1 MGAIELVSCQLFR
14 LVPPRRDGDP
24 AKPAMTPLSMGAP
37 RSLPYS
43 MGRVI
48 LGADVPA
55 EGDGMLTGGASMDV
69 LIEHALFPFE
79 LAWQD
84 VIDIL
89 FMTVVAYKLYTWF
102 QGTRAFKAFLGLM
115 ALGIFYLVARNF
127 GLFLTTRVFQIL
139 WQVFVILLI
148 VLFQSEI
155 REVLEKVNP
164 TTFFANRRSGSG
176 ARSIEAIIESAF
188 ELAREN
194 LGALMIIERQDR
206 ITRLMK
212 EGVHLDGEV
221 SREILTSIF
230 QKKSPVHD
238 GAALIRGGRLS
249 MVGSYLPLTDQEG
262 LPQHYG
268 TRHRAAI
275 GLTERCDAL
284 AVVVSEETQSV
295 SVVQGGKIE
304 IYPDPTAL
312 KRTLDQEMGIE
323 EKKKKGVILLLR
335 EWVTHAWK
343 TKLVAFAI
351 VILAWILF
359 VGGQA
364 VDMGLTAALKY
375 RNIPKDLKIKG
386 GAPEEVFIKVE
397 GPRREIRNLKSK
409 DVSVIIDLSE
419 AQPGE
424 NPIEI
429 SKGSVETP
437 FGIRISLIR
446 PSRIT
451 IALEKTE

>member
-1 MGAIELVSCQLFR
+1 MGDSQF
-14 LVPPRRDGDP
+14 
-24 AKPAMTPLSMGAP
+24 
-37 RSLPYS
+37 LPYS
-43 MGRVI
+43 LGRVI
-48 LGADVPA
+48 LGADVLA
-55 EGDGMLTGGASMDV
+55 DGDGDGMVTRGASMDV
-69 LIEHALFPFE
+69 LVEHALFPFE

-115 ALGIFYLVARNF
+115 ALGIFYLVARTF

-164 TTFFANRRSGSG
+164 AKFFANRRSGSG
-176 ARSIEAIIESAF
+176 ARSIEAILDAAF

-206 ITRLMK
+206 VTRLMK

-230 QKKSPVHD
+230 QKKSSVHD
-238 GAALIRGGRLS
+238 GAAIIRGGRLS
-249 MVGSYLPLTDQEG
+249 MVGSYLPLTDREG
-262 LPQHYG
+262 LPQHFG

-284 AVVVSEETQSV
+284 GVVVSEESRSV

-304 IYPDPTAL
+304 IYPDSSTL
-312 KRTLDQEMGIE
+312 KRALDQEMGIIE
-323 EKKKKGVILLLR
+323 EREKKGIVRFLR
-335 EWVTHAWK
+335 EWVTNSWK
-343 TKLVAFAI
+343 TKLIAFAI

-359 VGGQA
+359 VGGQP

-375 RNIPKDLKIKG
+375 RNIPKSLIMKG

-397 GPRREIRNLKSK
+397 GPRREIRNLKSR

-419 AQPGE
+419 AKPGD
-424 NPIEI
+424 NAIEI

-437 FGIRISLIR
+437 FGTRISLIR
-446 PSRIT
+446 PSKIT
-451 IALEKTE
+451 VILEKVE

>member
-1 MGAIELVSCQLFR
+1 VVFLAHGCQAILTILAGACY
-14 LVPPRRDGDP
+14 
-24 AKPAMTPLSMGAP
+24 T
-37 RSLPYS
+37 
-43 MGRVI
+43 
-48 LGADVPA
+48 GADVSA
-55 EGDGMLTGGASMDV
+55 DGDGMVTRGASMDV
-69 LIEHALFPFE
+69 LVEHAVLPFE

-115 ALGIFYLVARNF
+115 ALGIFYLVARTF

-164 TTFFANRRSGSG
+164 AKFFANRRSGSG
-176 ARSIEAIIESAF
+176 VRSVEAILDAAF
-188 ELAREN
+188 ELAGEN

-206 ITRLMK
+206 VTRLMK
-212 EGVHLDGEV
+212 EGVFLDGEV
-221 SREILTSIF
+221 SPEILTSIF

-238 GAALIRGGRLS
+238 GAAIIRGGRLS
-249 MVGSYLPLTDQEG
+249 VVGSYLPLTDREG
-262 LPQHYG
+262 LPQHFG

-284 AVVVSEETQSV
+284 GVVVSEETRSV
-295 SVVQGGKIE
+295 SVVQGGQIE
-304 IYPDPTAL
+304 IYPDRTAL
-312 KRTLDQEMGIE
+312 KRALDQEMGIE
-323 EKKKKGVILLLR
+323 EKKKKGVILLVR
-335 EWVTHAWK
+335 EWVTYSWK
-343 TKLVAFAI
+343 TKAIAFG
-351 VILAWILF
+351 VVVLAWVLF
-359 VGGQA
+359 VGGQP

-375 RNIPKDLKIKG
+375 RNIPKSLIIKG

-397 GPRREIRNLKSK
+397 GPRREIRNLKSR

-419 AQPGE
+419 AEPGD
-424 NPIEI
+424 NAIEI

-437 FGIRISLIR
+437 FGTRISLIR
-446 PSRIT
+446 PSKIT
-451 IALEKTE
+451 VTLDKVE

>member
-1 MGAIELVSCQLFR
+1 
-14 LVPPRRDGDP
+14 
-24 AKPAMTPLSMGAP
+24 
-37 RSLPYS
+37 
-43 MGRVI
+43 
-48 LGADVPA
+48 
-55 EGDGMLTGGASMDV
+55 
-69 LIEHALFPFE
+69 
-79 LAWQD
+79 
-84 VIDIL
+84 
-89 FMTVVAYKLYTWF
+89 
-102 QGTRAFKAFLGLM
+102 
-115 ALGIFYLVARNF
+115 
-127 GLFLTTRVFQIL
+127 
-139 WQVFVILLI
+139 VILLI

-164 TTFFANRRSGSG
+164 AKFFANRRSGSG
-176 ARSIEAIIESAF
+176 ARSIEAILDAAF

-206 ITRLMK
+206 ATRLMK

-238 GAALIRGGRLS
+238 GAAIIRGGRLS
-249 MVGSYLPLTDQEG
+249 VVGSYLPLTDQEG
-262 LPQHYG
+262 LPQHFG

-284 AVVVSEETQSV
+284 GVVVSEETRSV

-312 KRTLDQEMGIE
+312 KRALDQEMGIIE
-323 EKKKKGVILLLR
+323 EREKKGIVRFLR
-335 EWVTHAWK
+335 EWVTNSWK
-343 TKLVAFAI
+343 TKLIAFVI

-359 VGGQA
+359 VGGQP
-364 VDMGLTAALKY
+364 VDIGLTAALKY
-375 RNIPKDLKIKG
+375 RNIPKTLSTKEG
-386 GAPEEVFIKVE
+386 TPEEVFIKVE
-397 GPRREIRNLKSK
+397 GPRREIRNLKSR

-419 AQPGE
+419 AKPGD
-424 NPIEI
+424 NAIEI

-437 FGIRISLIR
+437 FGTRISLIR

-451 IALEKTE
+451 VTLEKAQ